1 MSLFCRVSVAST
13 LPFRAASSPPASLQ
27 TGTQRVT
34 FGGSHQCSRLISF
47 SSISAV
53 RAITPSSNLLSLLES
68 EIESSVVDEDAP
80 DNEEL
85 PEWFT
90 FQIIDLPTE
99 RIVRLIRKFDD
110 ETIIVYIDPSAHL
123 FDEQPKLPQD
133 DEELLAG
140 IPMVVDVSKD
150 DDGLCLEF
158 GVNAFADEI
167 VIDSL
172 VVQQPHEPKY
182 PYQGPDFDDLDENL
196 QRAFHKFLEIRGIN
210 LTLTNFLADYMV
222 NKDKRSH
229 LQWLKDV
236 KSFVLTSENSQ

>member
-1 MSLFCRVSVAST
+1 MSSEVRRYIPTNFRRLQRLYVLSECRRKVVGI
-13 LPFRAASSPPASLQ
+13 FR
-27 TGTQRVT
+27 
-34 FGGSHQCSRLISF
+34 
-47 SSISAV
+47 
-53 RAITPSSNLLSLLES
+53 RAIFPLKFVGNGRRNSDDFKFFVFVGNWS
-68 EIESSVVDEDAP
+68 EIRHKR
-80 DNEEL
+80 
-85 PEWFT
+85 
-90 FQIIDLPTE
+90 PTN
-99 RIVRLIRKFDD
+99 FN
-110 ETIIVYIDPSAHL
+110 PSEPPSE
-123 FDEQPKLPQD
+123 F
-133 DEELLAG
+133 G
-140 IPMVVDVSKD
+140 VFSCSDVSKD

-196 QRAFHKFLEIRGIN
+196 QRAVHKFLEIRGIN
-210 LTLTNFLADYMV
+210 LTLTNFWADYMV

>member
-1 MSLFCRVSVAST
+1 MIFKDKKCSPTNPRTVMSLFCGVSVAT
-13 LPFRAASSPPASLQ
+13 LPFGAARSPPASLQ
-27 TGTQRVT
+27 TGAHRVT
-34 FGGSHQCSRLISF
+34 FGRSHRFSRLISF
-47 SSISAV
+47 SALS
-53 RAITPSSNLLSLLES
+53 AITPTSNLLSLLES
-68 EIESSVVDEDAP
+68 EIESSVVNEDAP

-90 FQIIDLPTE
+90 FQIIDLPSE
-99 RIVRLIRKFDD
+99 RVVRLIRKFDD

-158 GVNAFADEI
+158 GVNAFAAEI
-167 VIDSL
+167 
-172 VVQQPHEPKY
+172 
-182 PYQGPDFDDLDENL
+182 
-196 QRAFHKFLEIRGIN
+196 RAFHKFLEIRGIN

>member
-140 IPMVVDVSKD
+140 IPMVVDALQENR
-150 DDGLCLEF
+150 GILM
-158 GVNAFADEI
+158 AEI
-167 VIDSL
+167 VRNS
-172 VVQQPHEPKY
+172 
-182 PYQGPDFDDLDENL
+182 
-196 QRAFHKFLEIRGIN
+196 
-210 LTLTNFLADYMV
+210 
-222 NKDKRSH
+222 
-229 LQWLKDV
+229 
-236 KSFVLTSENSQ
+236 SE